1 MLRNYLKIAWRN
13 LIRNKSY
20 AFLNIF
26 GLASCSTEQRVKEIG
41 IRKALGAKVSNI
53 VILLGKEITF
63 LIGLALIMSLP
74 LAYLIANSWLQNF
87 AAKVDIS
94 ISLFLVS
101 TAVVFLLAL
110 LTISYQTIKAALIN
124 PVDSLKSE

>member
-53 VILLGKEITF
+53 VILLGKEVTF